1 MFRPETFLLNTGPP
15 GYIIRLI
22 FYGGGNM
29 LNKRNLVLLLGVLI
43 FSAGFLSAST
53 PLAFAL
59 KFKSHNSYLVYD
71 VDEDTLQIIALGRVI
86 SYGDG
91 WEVKRIKSYLYE
103 LKAPDWQSFFW
114 KVNTSRKQAWRVEG
128 VAFGE
133 LGGNHEDLACSVEV
147 VGSPSSPKRFILRFT
162 EGSRTALIY
171 HLRRGTVKLMAEGDP
186 VMLHNWQVRR
196 LKSYLYH
203 LRHKNWRSFFWKV
216 NTSRRQAWEVQGGRF
231 GELGG
236 EDHPLACK
244 VLLYY
249 SSSSGKPPAL
259 PGRIRRPWGRR
270 VRVPVTFKTMMIYFP
285 SITIT
290 HLVSRPVLQIAVG
303 NKVVSYGGDWEVRRV
318 YPYLFHLRQKNWKN
332 FFWAVNTSRRKAWE
346 VRNGDFGRIGG
357 DYSRPFNC
365 QVKVRGDRNNPEAF
379 SLVFPSSAKP
389 RLIYDGKSLQIA
401 VGSTVLSY
409 GKNWRVVKAGLNVYH
424 FRHRMWKNFFWEV
437 HLLSGRVFE
446 VRNGQFGTPGQGQK
460 KELDFEVRLLK

>member
-1 MFRPETFLLNTGPP
+1 
-15 GYIIRLI
+15 
-22 FYGGGNM
+22 M
-29 LNKRNLVLLLGVLI
+29 LKKRNLVFLLGALI
-43 FSAGFLSAST
+43 FLTGFLSAGN

-59 KFKSHNSYLVYD
+59 KFKSDNSYLIYD
-71 VDEDTLQIIALGRVI
+71 VNDGSLQIIALGRVI

-91 WEVKRIKSYLYE
+91 WEVRRIKSYLYE
-103 LKAPDWQSFFW
+103 LKAPNWQSFFW

-128 VAFGE
+128 VSFGS
-133 LGGNHEDLACSVEV
+133 LGGDHEELACRVEI
-147 VGSPSSPKRFILRFT
+147 VGSPSSPRRFILRFT
-162 EGSRTALIY
+162 EGSRTVLIY
-171 HLRRGTVKLMAEGDP
+171 HMRRGTVKLMAEGDP

-203 LRHKNWRSFFWKV
+203 LRHKSWKSFFWKV
-216 NTSRRQAWEVQGGRF
+216 NTSRRQAWEVQRGRF

-249 SSSSGKPPAL
+249 STSTKPTTL
-259 PGRIRRPWGRR
+259 PGRIRKPWRR
-270 VRVPVTFKTMMIYFP
+270 RGMVPVTFKTMVIYFP

-290 HLVSRPVLQIAVG
+290 HLVFHPTLQIVVG
-303 NKVVSYGGDWEVRRV
+303 NKVVSYGSDWKVKRV

-346 VRNGDFGRIGG
+346 VRNGVFGRVGG
-357 DYSRPFNC
+357 DYSQPFNC
-365 QVKVRGDRNNPEAF
+365 QVKVRGNKNNPQAF
-379 SLVFPSSAKP
+379 SLIFPSSEKP
-389 RLIYDGKSLQIA
+389 RLIYDKKGLQIA

-409 GKNWRVVKAGLNVYH
+409 GKGWRVVKAGLNMYH

-437 HLLSGRVFE
+437 HLLSGKVFE
-446 VRNGQFGTPGQGQK
+446 VRNGQFGTPGEGK
-460 KELDFEVRLLK
+460 RKELDFEVRLLK